1 MVTTEDLRPH
11 LTVDPDGEIV
21 AKVPRKGFA
30 NLKQR
35 HKVVTV
41 EFGGDTGDVWYR
53 PWVIT
58 PRVLR
63 EMLAEQG
70 EDDTRDNAA
79 RIMDQIVLYVERW
92 DVLDENGKELPV
104 AVDAMEENLPIDFLV
119 AVVKAIREDMQPT
132 PTTGDASSAGSSTDE
147 TA

>member
-1 MVTTEDLRPH
+1 MTDA
-11 LTVDPDGEIV
+11 VDAYV
-21 AKVPRKGFA
+21 AANGGAPPRKGFA

-41 EFGGDTGDVWYR
+41 EFGGMTGDIWYR
-53 PWVIT
+53 PWVMT

-70 EDDTRDNAA
+70 EDDTRDNPAK
-79 RIMDQIVLYVERW
+79 IMDQIVLYVEKW
-92 DVLDENGKELPV
+92 DVLDEDGNELPV
-104 AVDAMEENLPIDFLV
+104 AVDVMEEHLPIEFLV
-119 AVVKAIREDMQPT
+119 AVVQAIREDMQPT
-132 PTTGDASSAGSSTDE
+132 PTSGDASSAGSSTDA

>member
-1 MVTTEDLRPH
+1 VITTDEVVTH
-11 LTVDPDGEIV
+11 V
-21 AKVPRKGFA
+21 AANGAAPTRKGFA

-41 EFGGDTGDVWYR
+41 EFGGMTGDVWYR
-53 PWVIT
+53 PWVMT

-70 EDDTRDNAA
+70 EDDTRDNPAK
-79 RIMDQIVLYVERW
+79 IMDQIVLYVEKW
-92 DVLDENGKELPV
+92 DVLDEDGNELPV
-104 AVDAMEENLPIDFLV
+104 AVDAMEEHLPIEFLV
-119 AVVKAIREDMQPT
+119 AVVQAIREDMQPT
-132 PTTGDASSAGSSTDE
+132 PTSGDGSSAGSSTDA